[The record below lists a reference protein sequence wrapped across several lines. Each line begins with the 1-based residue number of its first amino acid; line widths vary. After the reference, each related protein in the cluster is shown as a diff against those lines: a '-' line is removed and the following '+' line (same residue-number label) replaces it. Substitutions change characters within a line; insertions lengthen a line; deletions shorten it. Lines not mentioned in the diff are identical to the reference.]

1 MTGVRGKGSALDPVL
16 TSLEERK
23 SEATVHTK
31 RCHIRR
37 ATSFSKLPL
46 KKNLA
51 QQDKKVNFEGAGL
64 GWAGHWRENCYEP
77 CPCREKGLCAWAVE
91 GAWEAG
97 GPGRSEPGNRKQR
110 GQ

>member
-1 MTGVRGKGSALDPVL
+1 MLLILCLHHSREEIGGHGAYEALPHQKGYLIFQTAF
-16 TSLEERK
+16 EEESRP
-23 SEATVHTK
+23 AG
-31 RCHIRR
+31 
-37 ATSFSKLPL
+37 
-46 KKNLA
+46 
-51 QQDKKVNFEGAGL
+51 QKVNFEGAGL
-64 GWAGHWRENCYEP
+64 GWAGHWRENCYER